1 MFHISCSI
9 DKIVDAA
16 DLPKYPESVKAHPVV
31 KGVDGAL
38 WSIQNLLSDINEMEY
53 SDHSLNTCIEYWIDC
68 INRCNHSWSAAIGL
82 LPSSQTES
90 LILFRSSIESA
101 LAISVPYHL
110 KDERWESGNFTKF
123 FFKFEDNKGDTTINS
138 LWTKE
143 IDKYSLVST
152 PVPKKHWIQIIR
164 LLHKATH
171 TIPNKLDKGDEMWGF
186 HRTRDLINDFVEDEG
201 PDSWLNVMHSTRFDI
216 LRYSLSMMF
225 AHLWRVVHL
234 ESDGYAESKSSS
246 NQEVIENWATE
257 ILTIIHNAI
266 IETPYEVGK
275 DDITNF
281 YRGRIVAIVSC
292 SGADLKMKSEP
303 NEMLLNTASVFPELR
318 ILISDEY
325 GTK

>member
-186 HRTRDLINDFVEDEG
+186 HRTRDLINDFVEDEAQESYDVEFG
-201 PDSWLNVMHSTRFDI
+201 DVYSGNAGLGTIGSRVSAAGTMSIVFTPNAGIDVHTNVFSNVLKIQDDLVQTIDFDNGAI
-216 LRYSLSMMF
+216 
-225 AHLWRVVHL
+225 
-234 ESDGYAESKSSS
+234 ESGFGNKQLYMVSKLAMGLGHM
-246 NQEVIENWATE
+246 VIIA
-257 ILTIIHNAI
+257 
-266 IETPYEVGK
+266 
-275 DDITNF
+275 
-281 YRGRIVAIVSC
+281 VSV
-292 SGADLKMKSEP
+292 S
-303 NEMLLNTASVFPELR
+303 
-318 ILISDEY
+318 
-325 GTK
+325 